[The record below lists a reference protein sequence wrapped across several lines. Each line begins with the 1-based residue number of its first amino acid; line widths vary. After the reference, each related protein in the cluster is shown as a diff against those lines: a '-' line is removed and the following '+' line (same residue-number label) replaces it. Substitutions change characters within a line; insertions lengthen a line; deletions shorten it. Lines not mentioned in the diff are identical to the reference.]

1 MRKPWLT
8 GGCRAKKKTNK
19 QLSPQTDILSLNNI
33 IYSSVRMPIMDAK
46 TVSCNVRTEFLN
58 IIYKTSGFKEL
69 NV

>member
-1 MRKPWLT
+1 
-8 GGCRAKKKTNK
+8 
-19 QLSPQTDILSLNNI
+19 
-33 IYSSVRMPIMDAK
+33 MPIMDAK